1 MLDKNINSALADS
14 IKEFNLP
21 SFETIPDVGLYLEQT
36 VRFLSDYLNLLPN
49 ISITTSMVGNYVKK
63 KLIDNPVK
71 KLYNREQIAYLF
83 FIAIAKSVLSLEDIQ
98 LLIYVQKA
106 AYPAKTAYEYFAR
119 EFTNVLHYVFGIK
132 ETLDEIG
139 TDNTHE
145 KTLLRNTITAVAYK
159 IYLDKSFELIHE
171 NTK

>member
-1 MLDKNINSALADS
+1 LKENINQALIHS

-36 VRFLSDYLNLLPN
+36 VRFLSDYLSPLPN
-49 ISITTSMVGNYVKK
+49 ISITSSMVGNYVKK

-71 KLYNREQIAYLF
+71 KLYNREQIAYLL

-98 LLIYVQKA
+98 LLIYVQKES
-106 AYPAKTAYEYFAR
+106 YPGKTAYEYFVR
-119 EFTNVLHYVFGIK
+119 EFMNVLHYVFGIK
-132 ETLDEIG
+132 ESLDEIG
-139 TDNTHE
+139 TDDTHE
-145 KTLLRNTITAVAYK
+145 KALLRNTITAIAYK

>member
-106 AYPAKTAYEYFAR
+106 AYPAKTAYEYFVK
-119 EFTNVLHYVFGIK
+119 EFINVLHYVFGIK

>member
-1 MLDKNINSALADS
+1 MKESINTALADS

-21 SFETIPDVGLYLEQT
+21 PFETIPDVGLYLEQT
-36 VRFLSDYLNLLPN
+36 VRFLSDYLSPLPN

-63 KLIDNPVK
+63 KLIENPVK
-71 KLYNREQIAYLF
+71 KLYNREQIAYLL

-106 AYPAKTAYEYFAR
+106 TYTGKTAYEYFAR

-132 ETLDEIG
+132 DTLDEIG
-139 TDNTHE
+139 TDDTHE
-145 KTLLRNTITAVAYK
+145 KTLLRNTITAIAYK
-159 IYLDKSFELIHE
+159 IYLDKSF
-171 NTK
+171 